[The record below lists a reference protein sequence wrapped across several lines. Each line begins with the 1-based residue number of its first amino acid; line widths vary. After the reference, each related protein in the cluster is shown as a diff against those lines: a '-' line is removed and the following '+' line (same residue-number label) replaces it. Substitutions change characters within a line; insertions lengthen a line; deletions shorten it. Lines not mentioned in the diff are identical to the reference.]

1 MGSGGASSGD
11 GSGGAGGVSIASGGA
26 GTGGFTPE
34 SGGSSAS
41 SGGSGNGGSHDGRS
55 GAGGG
60 SSADASTP
68 PDAHCRASAYSG
80 SLTGPYRASAVLMA
94 TFTAR
99 IEFTVS
105 ETGAIEGTLKGTSDT
120 SSEAA
125 LAGTMDCAKN
135 SVSIEIKMG
144 SYGSFPVERMYTGT
158 MTGELDPSVDAIEN
172 GSWTITEPGNTTAG
186 GSGTWSAQ

>member
-1 MGSGGASSGD
+1 LSVASGGS
-11 GSGGAGGVSIASGGA
+11 GAGGFAPA
-26 GTGGFTPE
+26 
-34 SGGSSAS
+34 SGGSSAG
-41 SGGSGNGGSHDGRS
+41 SGGSGNGGSDNGRS

-60 SSADASTP
+60 SPADASIP
-68 PDAHCRASAYSG
+68 PGAHCRASAYSG

-99 IEFTVS
+99 VEFTVS
-105 ETGAIEGTLKGTSDT
+105 AEGAIEGTLKGTSDT

-135 SVSIEIKMG
+135 RVSIDIKMG
-144 SYGSFPVERMYTGT
+144 TYGSFPVERTYTGT
-158 MTGELDPSVDAIEN
+158 MTGELNPSVDAIEN

-186 GSGTWSAQ
+186 GSGTWSAR